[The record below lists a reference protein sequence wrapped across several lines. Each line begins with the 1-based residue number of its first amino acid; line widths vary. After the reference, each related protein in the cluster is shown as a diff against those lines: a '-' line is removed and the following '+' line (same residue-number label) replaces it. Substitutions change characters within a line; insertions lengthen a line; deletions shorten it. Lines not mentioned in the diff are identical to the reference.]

1 MFKHIRQILTA
12 AVLALATIAPTS
24 AYARF
29 NLDPPAASGAS
40 VPVQAPSV
48 ARTTVS
54 SPQGFQWGDAGI
66 GAAGVLALV
75 SVGSGVIVVRRHRGH
90 QPITS

>member
-12 AVLALATIAPTS
+12 AVLALVVVAPAS

-29 NLDPPAASGAS
+29 DLNPPAPSGAS

-48 ARTTVS
+48 ARATAS

-66 GAAGVLALV
+66 GAAGMIVLLGTGAAA
-75 SVGSGVIVVRRHRGH
+75 SGTVRRRRVIG
-90 QPITS
+90 